1 MQLWGFYT
9 WSMIYINN
17 GIVMSMYLVSDEKF
31 TQEHAILTAFIL
43 CVLTFVIVVIV
54 SHIHYQS
61 GFTFF

>member
-1 MQLWGFYT
+1 
-9 WSMIYINN
+9 MIYINN
-17 GIVMSMYLVSDEKF
+17 GIVMTMYLVSDEKF